1 MPTTEVV
8 VSLGSSV
15 IALLGGGSV
24 VLVGICAFVS
34 KFVADR
40 TIEGHKAALAIELER
55 VKNELAKETEAHKLK
70 LRKAELLFDRELE
83 ATSEFSALYRKIRPD
98 YSRPDMDW
106 ADACGI
112 VAGTF
117 SSIEKD
123 LEGYLTKHGSVLTAG
138 IRAKLREGVTFASHN
153 KFGAYEMPEDQAGAS
168 GMAAAG
174 KLLDSLELVEEQLFQ
189 LVRNET
195 HAD

>member
-15 IALLGGGSV
+15 IGLLGGGSV
-24 VLVGICAFVS
+24 VLVAVCAFVS

-70 LRKAELLFDRELE
+70 LRKAELLFDRELN
-83 ATSEFSALYRKIRPD
+83 ATSEFSTLYRRIRPD

-106 ADACGI
+106 DDACGM
-112 VAGTF
+112 VAGNF
-117 SSIEKD
+117 HSIEKD

-138 IRAKLREGVTFASHN
+138 IRAKLKEGVTFASHN
-153 KFGAYEMPEDQAGAS
+153 KFGAYEMPEDQADAAGKT
-168 GMAAAG
+168 AAG
-174 KLLDSLELVEEQLFQ
+174 KLLDSLEVVEAELFQ

-195 HAD
+195 RGD